1 MDFRDYPLE
10 VVQDIVRLRRRIE
23 QSGIPPKRLDYN
35 LLIGTWN
42 IRGLG
47 SLYEKW
53 EENPGSPKRN
63 LRGLAYI
70 AEIIRRFDVIA
81 IQEVKGDTSAIR
93 TLLAQFLG
101 SDWSLL
107 LSDVTAGSGGN
118 NERLG
123 FIYDTRRVR
132 PSGLAGEIVLAR
144 TAAGDPMDQL
154 ARTPYLVGFESA
166 REKFTL
172 LTAHILYGKTP
183 TDRLPELKNLAGHI
197 ADELRNRARA
207 TGEESNLVV
216 LGDFN
221 IDDRGTNPLFQEFV
235 SCGLKVPDQLLNLR
249 TTYDT
254 KPKYYDQIAWFM
266 GELALRPTGKAGVI
280 DFAGA
285 LLKNLEPLQMTYRVS
300 DHFPLW
306 VEFLTDRSE
315 EAMCATLGVLDGTPH
330 PFAGVP
336 D

>member
-10 VVQDIVRLRRRIE
+10 AVKDIVRLRRRIE
-23 QSGIPPKRLDYN
+23 KSGIPPKRSDHN
-35 LLIGTWN
+35 LLVGTWN

-47 SLYEKW
+47 DLYEKW

-63 LRGLAYI
+63 LRGLACI
-70 AEIIRRFDVIA
+70 AEVIRRFDVIA
-81 IQEVKGDTSAIR
+81 IQEVKDNTAAIR

-101 SDWSLL
+101 PDWSLL
-107 LSDVTAGSGGN
+107 MSDVTAGAAGN

-132 PSGLAGEIVLAR
+132 PSGLAGEILLPPA
-144 TAAGDPMDQL
+144 AAGNPMEQF

-166 REKFTL
+166 RERFTL
-172 LTAHILYGKTP
+172 LTAHILYGKVP
-183 TDRLPELKNLAGHI
+183 DDRLPELKNLAAYI
-197 ADELRNRARA
+197 AAELRSRAR
-207 TGEESNLVV
+207 TPGEEANLIV

-221 IDDRGTNPLFQEFV
+221 IDDRGTNPLFQAFV
-235 SCGLKVPDQLLNLR
+235 SCGLKVPEQLLNLR
-249 TTYDT
+249 TTYDS
-254 KPKYYDQIAWFM
+254 KPKFYDQIAWFM
-266 GELALRPTGKAGVI
+266 GELALRPTGKAGII

-285 LLKNLEPLQMTYRVS
+285 VFKDLEPVQMTYRVS

-315 EAMCATLGVLDGTPH
+315 EAMGATLGVPDGTPD